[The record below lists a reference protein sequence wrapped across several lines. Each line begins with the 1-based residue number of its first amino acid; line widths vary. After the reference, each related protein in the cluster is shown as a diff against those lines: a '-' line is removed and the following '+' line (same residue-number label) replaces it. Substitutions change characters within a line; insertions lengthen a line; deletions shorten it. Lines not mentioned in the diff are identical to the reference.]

1 MRAIYPT
8 ETYPHRINEGAS
20 STGSFIAPV
29 LYSDEEAAAMQ
40 APHGSRAAQQGMG
53 GMENYAISSDIPTGF
68 KETQDY
74 FDAVADLDNF
84 VKEMYYKGYKPGEVD
99 IRNPDTLKANQ
110 MLSQKLNGVKAI
122 ETRLKS
128 LKNVW
133 EDQLKRDKLTQR
145 LPIDPNTGMPILGN
159 SNEYFQTDFVPENT
173 IQESSNRAFGGKQ
186 YYGREYSNAVNAV
199 EKNRQAII
207 EQKQKLI
214 NQGYSPEQVD
224 RAFNETLQ
232 QPIKQEVEPRYRD
245 LYGSPSGGSPKAPG
259 GGNPYTGQI
268 LDYLDQQPPV
278 TVLKNAHSLYNTSTG
293 KKSAVKNE
301 IQTRYAIGVG
311 GLPAITTNLNEFIAA
326 GNERLPDASV
336 KEPSGEVS
344 FSDVAILPT
353 WQPPNSTKRYVIPEE
368 VYRRKLKTS
377 PNSVSYQPMAIGSY
391 SVSSIQAG
399 VQKPIKKTVNGYIPL
414 SDNIAQSMV
423 SKAPNDKQRA
433 ALKASFDALKYK
445 AEQLNANQPVSEE
458 KAPEKPLKI
467 SKDSSNDQLFKAF
480 NLGSK

>member
-186 YYGREYSNAVNAV
+186 YYGNEYNQALAAVAQ
-199 EKNRQAII
+199 NRQAL
-207 EQKQKLI
+207 QDYKRNLVS
-214 NQGYSPEQVD
+214 QGYDPQTVD
-224 RAFNETLQ
+224 RMFNETFQ
-232 QPIKQEVEPRYRD
+232 QPIRQEVMPTARQV
-245 LYGSPSGGSPKAPG
+245 YGGGYPSGGGQNEGYASINIEAPEPVPIFTKAQTVRENG
-259 GGNPYTGQI
+259 KVVKR
-268 LDYLDQQPPV
+268 PV
-278 TVLKNAHSLYNTSTG
+278 EVS
-293 KKSAVKNE
+293 
-301 IQTRYAIGVG
+301 TRYGISVG
-311 GLPAITTNLNEFIAA
+311 TQAPITTNLKNFIAISDKDVDMPV
-326 GNERLPDASV
+326 NKDV
-336 KEPSGEVS
+336 GEVS
-344 FSDVAILPT
+344 FSNLAVVPMYKNANNGKWVAT
-353 WQPPNSTKRYVIPEE
+353 SQDRYDAM
-368 VYRRKLKTS
+368 RRNGVNPSKLKYDVIAVGSFSDQAKKLGSEGLAKATTK
-377 PNSVSYQPMAIGSY
+377 IGGYMPLDETIERSLASAGGTKQERAY
-391 SVSSIQAG
+391 TQQYIQALK
-399 VQKPIKKTVNGYIPL
+399 QKAHELTNENFVEAKGSPKAKTGL
-414 SDNIAQSMV
+414 
-423 SKAPNDKQRA
+423 
-433 ALKASFDALKYK
+433 
-445 AEQLNANQPVSEE
+445 
-458 KAPEKPLKI
+458 
-467 SKDSSNDQLFKAF
+467 SNDDIFQTYFKR
-480 NLGSK
+480 K